1 MDPTTDPIPPTN
13 FVSAMVFIIITG
25 VAMIVSAL
33 ALKKRL
39 DRSGAHVDAQ
49 VTHTWNPD
57 STKPWVFSEHT
68 YRLYAKW
75 TDPQT
80 QRTYYF
86 AKTADHPVDY
96 GEGDFVP
103 ATINLEHPF
112 FRHLNI

>member
-1 MDPTTDPIPPTN
+1 M
-13 FVSAMVFIIITG
+13 AFIIITG

-39 DRSGAHVDAQ
+39 ERSGVQVYAQ

-57 STKPWVFSEHT
+57 RSKPWGLSEHH
-68 YRLYAKW
+68 YRVFAKW

-86 AKTADHPVDY
+86 AKTSDHPLDY
-96 GEGDFVP
+96 REGDFVP
-103 ATINLEHPF
+103 ATINLELPF
-112 FRHLNI
+112 FRRLVI